1 MPQETTLRAYLAMA
15 LTDLPLGQREKV
27 YELCR
32 QVKSKCRQFDIVVY
46 LPFDHTDPHTHNV
59 VSPEV
64 VYETD
69 SKQVITSD
77 LIFVLCIAASY
88 GVVQENQIALSHGV
102 PVVYLVQNGV
112 NVSRMLVGSP
122 TRSRTIQYDDLDDL
136 LAKLDEFLPD
146 TARALLVRRQ
156 ALGAPSALGVGERVK
171 DLRGRMD
178 MQVET
183 LADVVGVAPNFIS
196 NLEHDAEAEGAL
208 TLAHMKTL
216 ATFLG
221 QSIEYLLVGA
231 VGRLD
236 VRQRR
241 SRENLRAIALETEMS
256 YSDYGRLWGAYIED
270 QREKIGFVAET
281 RKDSYVVSKEQWRVW
296 YTKMLEKRSAPE
308 LEF

>member
-1 MPQETTLRAYLAMA
+1 MPQETTLRAYLAIP
-15 LTDLPLGQREKV
+15 LTDLPSGQRQSV

-32 QVKSKCRQFDIVVY
+32 QVKSKCRQFDIVLY
-46 LPFDHTDPHTHNV
+46 LPFDHTDPHTHKA
-59 VSPEV
+59 VSPEI

-77 LIFVLCIAASY
+77 LIFVLCVAASF
-88 GVVQENQIALSHGV
+88 GVGQENQIALSHGI
-102 PVVYLVQNGV
+102 PVIYLVQNGL

-122 TRSRTIQYDDLDDL
+122 TRSRTIQYDGLEHL
-136 LAKLDEFLPD
+136 LAQLDEFLPD
-146 TARALLVRRQ
+146 TAHALLKRRQ
-156 ALGAPSALGVGERVK
+156 ALGPPSALGVGERLK

-178 MQVET
+178 MKVET
-183 LADVVGVAPNFIS
+183 LADVVGVAPKFIS
-196 NLEHDAEAEGAL
+196 KLEQDAEAEGTL

-231 VGRLD
+231 VARLD
-236 VRQRR
+236 ERQRR
-241 SRENLRAIALETEMS
+241 SRENLRALARETEMIF
-256 YSDYGRLWGAYIED
+256 SDFERLWGAYVED
-270 QREKIGFVAET
+270 QRERIGFVAET
-281 RKDSYVVSKEQWRVW
+281 RKDSYIVGKEQWRVW